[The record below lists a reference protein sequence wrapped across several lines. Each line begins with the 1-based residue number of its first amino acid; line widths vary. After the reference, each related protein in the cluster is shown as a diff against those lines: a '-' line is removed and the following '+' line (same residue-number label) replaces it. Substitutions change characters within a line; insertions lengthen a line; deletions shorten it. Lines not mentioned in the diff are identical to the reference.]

1 MRKFRFCC
9 LLLILGAAVMTL
21 CPRAYAYGDED
32 CIAKITVADAAFT
45 KEQGC
50 VGDTVM
56 GAIVADSIRAYT
68 GADIAA
74 IPCGDFSEEVIGVK
88 TLTFSEL
95 CRLLPE
101 NPKLVTA
108 RLSPRQLKDML
119 EYAVSCVVLDPDTK
133 QIDWERSIS
142 DGFLQLS
149 GMKLVYDTS
158 APVGERVYS
167 VSVSGT
173 ELDLNDEEPYLL
185 VSSTESLFD
194 GSVDFPAAETLTYS
208 NVTCIDAVVEYLAAS
223 DAEVIFE
230 YELDRIST
238 IGNSDDRIIDR
249 FPMAAIFFVVVAA
262 VVANILV
269 VRFTKRD
276 FAEPGSQF
284 AWWLRENS

>member
-21 CPRAYAYGDED
+21 CPRAYAYGNRD

-108 RLSPRQLKDML
+108 CLSPKQLKAIL
-119 EYAVSCVVLDPDTK
+119 EHAVSCVVLDPETK
-133 QIDWERSIS
+133 LIDRESSMS
-142 DGFLQLS
+142 DVFLQLS
-149 GMKLVYDTS
+149 GLELVYDTS
-158 APVGERVYS
+158 APAGKRVYS
-167 VSVSGT
+167 VSLGER
-173 ELDLNDEEPYLL
+173 ELDLNDDEPYLL
-185 VSSTESLFD
+185 FAGSESLFD
-194 GSVDFPAAETLTYS
+194 GSLGFPAAETLVYS
-208 NVTCIDAVVEYLAAS
+208 NATCVDAAVEYLAAS
-223 DAEVIFE
+223 DAEIISE

-238 IGNSDDRIIDR
+238 IGNSENRIIDR
-249 FPMAAIFFVVVAA
+249 FPMAAVFFVVATAVAA
-262 VVANILV
+262 NVLV
-269 VRFTKRD
+269 VRFTKQD
-276 FAEPGSQF
+276 SFEPGTQF
-284 AWWLRENS
+284 ARWLREN